1 MPNKEDINQNINKI
15 NEKNNDNNSDNA
27 NLKDNNILKNN

>member
-27 NLKDNNILKNN
+27 NLKDNNILNNN

>member
-15 NEKNNDNNSDNA
+15 NEKNNDNNYDNA
-27 NLKDNNILKNN
+27 NLKDNNILNNN

>member
-1 MPNKEDINQNINKI
+1 MPNKKDINQNINKI

-27 NLKDNNILKNN
+27 NLKDNNILNNN